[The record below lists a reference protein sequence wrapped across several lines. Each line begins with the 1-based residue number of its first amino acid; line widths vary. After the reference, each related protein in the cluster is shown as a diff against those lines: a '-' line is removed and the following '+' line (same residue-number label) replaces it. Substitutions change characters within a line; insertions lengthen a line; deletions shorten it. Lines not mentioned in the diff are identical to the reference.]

1 MKNLFKYLRPYSLSA
16 IAVVILIFGQVMAN
30 LQLPDFMA
38 QIVNQGIVGN
48 NTSLILSVGFKM
60 LLVALAGAVCTV
72 GVSYFSSRIS
82 TGFSKDLR
90 EKVFAKI
97 ESFSLTEFNKFST
110 ASLITRSTND
120 IGQIESVLNMLIR
133 MIFFAPAMGIGS
145 IFKAYHM
152 APSMAWIMVISI
164 TAIMITVS
172 VLFII
177 AKPKFMLLQKLI
189 DKLNLV
195 TRQNLTGIRV
205 IRAFNTE
212 KYEEEKF
219 DEVNTNLTNL
229 NLFVNRLMAAMQP
242 IMTLLMNLT
251 TITVIWVGVRQV
263 NAGSLQ
269 VGDMMAFMQ
278 YATQAFFAFLM
289 FSMFFV
295 MIPRASVSIDRVSEI
310 LETESDIKDP
320 RKPVKISKKENC
332 TIEFRN
338 VSFSYPGA
346 EAPVLQNI
354 SFIAKSGETTAFV
367 GGTGS
372 GKSTLINL
380 IPRFYD
386 PTQGEI
392 LINGTD
398 IRALKLADLY
408 QQIGVVPQ
416 KGILFSGTI
425 CSNIKYGVTKA
436 SDTEMKR
443 IAKIAQAEEFIQM
456 LPQKYETLIAQGG
469 TNVSGGQKQRLAIAR
484 ALIKKPQIYIF
495 DDSFSA
501 LDFKTD
507 SELRKALKPETEK
520 SVVLIVAQ
528 RVSTIMNADQII
540 VLDEG
545 KIAGIGKHHE
555 LLKSC
560 HVYREIVQSQLS
572 EEELTR
578 KPKEK
583 MPEEKI
589 LKKKKVIPTQTQSS
603 TEALA

>member
-1 MKNLFKYLRPYSLSA
+1 VKNLFKYLRPYSLSA
-16 IAVVILIFGQVMAN
+16 IAVVILIFGQAMAN

-38 QIVNQGIVGN
+38 QIVNQGIGGN

-251 TITVIWVGVRQV
+251 TITVIWMGVRQV

-310 LETESDIKDP
+310 LETESAIKDP
-320 RKPVKISKKENC
+320 LKPVKISKKENC

-408 QQIGVVPQ
+408 QQIGFVPQ

-425 CSNIKYGVTKA
+425 SSNIKYGVTKA

-578 KPKEK
+578 EPKEK